1 MKLSVLYILFV
12 FLLLGCSQTNKSQNT
27 SAPVAL
33 KPSKAKIIAPHKEQ
47 QNTLGYQQS
56 PINIPSEYQCKYTK
70 NHLVDFHYRPSH
82 EKIINTGH
90 TIKMEYEAGSD
101 VMYDRAKFNLKQFHF
116 HTPAEHHIQGII
128 YPMEMHLVHQSTKG
142 NYLVIGLMF
151 KEGKENT
158 TLAKLLKDT
167 PKHQGKI
174 NSDHLIN
181 AANLLPQSRHF
192 YTYQGSFTTPPY
204 TEGVRWLILQE
215 IIEAS
220 AQQIRLFRQLEGEN
234 IRANQQLFD
243 RVVER
248 F

>member
-1 MKLSVLYILFV
+1 MTSYFNFLAMKLYTLYTLFLL
-12 FLLLGCSQTNKSQNT
+12 FLLGCSQPNKPE
-27 SAPVAL
+27 APL
-33 KPSKAKIIAPHKEQ
+33 D
-47 QNTLGYQQS
+47 TLGHQQS
-56 PINIPSEYQCKYTK
+56 PINIPSDYQCKYAK
-70 NHLVDFHYRPSH
+70 KHLVDFHYRPSH

-90 TIKMEYEAGSD
+90 TIKIEYEPGSD
-101 VMYDRAKFNLKQFHF
+101 VIYDSTQFNLKQFHF

-128 YPMEMHLVHQSTKG
+128 YPMEMHLVHQSAEG

-151 KEGKENT
+151 KEGRENP
-158 TLAKLLKDT
+158 TLAKILRDT
-167 PKHQGKI
+167 PRYQGRI
-174 NSDHLIN
+174 NSDHLVN
-181 AANLLPQSRHF
+181 AANLLPKSRHF

-220 AQQIRLFRQLEGEN
+220 ATQIHLFKQLEGEN

-243 RVVER
+243 RIVER